1 MTWYK
6 TISKKKYN
14 MQIFKSHQGGGVPLF
29 EKKGKKNSPKSVTV
43 PRSGMAVAFMMLKKG
58 VKKWWRWWK

>member
-1 MTWYK
+1 M
-6 TISKKKYN
+6 
-14 MQIFKSHQGGGVPLF
+14 PLF

-58 VKKWWRWWK
+58 VRMAVAAKMTLRTKNTNLQIFLC